1 MATFSVKSY
10 IKNIYSKPSWL
21 LYNDE
26 NNVTRSSVIMKGG
39 GEVPVIEG
47 GSNLVC

>member
-1 MATFSVKSY
+1 MATFSGKSY
-10 IKNIYSKPSWL
+10 IKNNSKPSCL